1 MHIVLQYTFVI
12 FIVISSYL
20 NQSYLSSCVSYIVYI
35 LVQLSNKEKYTE
47 NIFFPSSTLPCLTN
61 LSKMITLCQFSK
73 MITIVSIFQN
83 VYIVSILY
91 ISENLF
97 TLLDIDYSNAVVYV
111 MPFLIGPFQIFA
123 NINYMIDAVSLHAFC
138 KVA

>member
-1 MHIVLQYTFVI
+1 MI
-12 FIVISSYL
+12 
-20 NQSYLSSCVSYIVYI
+20 
-35 LVQLSNKEKYTE
+35 
-47 NIFFPSSTLPCLTN
+47 TLCQFSKMITLCQF
-61 LSKMITLCQFSK
+61 SKMITLCQFSK

-83 VYIVSILY
+83 VYIVSILQNDYIVSILY